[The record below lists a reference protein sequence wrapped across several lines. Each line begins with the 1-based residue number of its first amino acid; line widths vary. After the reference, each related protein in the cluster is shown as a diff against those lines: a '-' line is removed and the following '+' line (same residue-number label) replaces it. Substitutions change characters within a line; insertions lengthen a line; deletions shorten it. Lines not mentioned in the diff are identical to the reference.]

1 MKTRRQLLAFGKRIG
16 IIVFSLS
23 VLFASGCFNLFSD
36 HDAVSKYRYS
46 SEYDIEQAV
55 METVVHAI
63 EEKDT
68 EGLKSLFSEK
78 SCSEIQDMDKKL
90 EEFSQYV
97 EGEIESFEK
106 NGGGSDRSSDYG
118 YVVHD
123 LSANFD
129 LYTSNGKYIVGFRF
143 FIRND
148 GDRSVEG
155 LTSILIITEELYDES
170 LEIEGPTC
178 DLSVPDIYY
187 FYDLEEQKQ
196 AAAERAVEE
205 TTENK

>member
-1 MKTRRQLLAFGKRIG
+1 MKTQRKHLAFGRRIG
-16 IIVFSLS
+16 MIIISLS
-23 VLFASGCFNLFSD
+23 ILFTSGCFHLFSNREP
-36 HDAVSKYRYS
+36 VNKYRYS
-46 SEYDIEQAV
+46 TEYTVEQDV
-55 METVVHAI
+55 MEAVVQAI

-68 EGLKSLFSEK
+68 ETLKSLFSEK
-78 SCSEIQDMDKKL
+78 SCSEIQDMDQKL
-90 EEFSQYV
+90 EDFSQYV
-97 EGEIESFEK
+97 DGEIESFEK
-106 NGGGSDRSSDYG
+106 NGGGSDRLSDYG

-129 LYTSNGKYIVGFRF
+129 LYTSSGKYIVGFRF

-170 LEIEGPTC
+170 LELEGPTC

-196 AAAERAVEE
+196 AAESASDE

>member
-1 MKTRRQLLAFGKRIG
+1 MKIKRQLLAVGKKIG
-16 IIVFSLS
+16 ITIFSLS
-23 VLFASGCFNLFSD
+23 ILFTSGCFNMFSNRGP
-36 HDAVSKYRYS
+36 AKYRYS
-46 SEYDIEQAV
+46 SEYDIQQAV
-55 METVVHAI
+55 MEAVVLAL

-68 EGLKSLFSEK
+68 ESLKSFFSEDALSK
-78 SCSEIQDMDKKL
+78 IEDFDEKLKAFSE
-90 EEFSQYV
+90 YV
-97 EGEIESFEK
+97 DVEIESYK
-106 NGGGSDRSSDYG
+106 HIGGGSDESEDYG

-123 LSANFD
+123 MSD
-129 LYTSNGKYIVGFRF
+129 RYELYTSNGTYRVGFRYV
-143 FIRND
+143 IRND

>member
-1 MKTRRQLLAFGKRIG
+1 MKTHRQLLVVGKRIG
-16 IIVFSLS
+16 IFVFSLS
-23 VLFASGCFNLFSD
+23 ILFTSGCINLFSD
-36 HDAVSKYRYS
+36 RDSVSKYRYS
-46 SEYDIEQAV
+46 SEYDVEQAV
-55 METVVHAI
+55 METVVLAL

-68 EGLKSLFSEK
+68 ESLKSLFSEK

-90 EEFSQYV
+90 EDFSQYV
-97 EGEIESFEK
+97 DGEIESFEY

-187 FYDLEEQKQ
+187 FYDLEAQKQ
-196 AAAERAVEE
+196 AAESASDV

>member
-1 MKTRRQLLAFGKRIG
+1 MKTHSKLLVVGKRIG

-23 VLFASGCFNLFSD
+23 ILFTSGCINLFSD
-36 HDAVSKYRYS
+36 RDAVSKYRYS
-46 SEYDIEQAV
+46 SEYDVEQAV
-55 METVVHAI
+55 METIVLAL

-68 EGLKSLFSEK
+68 ESLKILFSEK

-90 EEFSQYV
+90 EDFSQYV
-97 EGEIESFEK
+97 DGEIESFEK

-148 GDRSVEG
+148 GDKSVEG
-155 LTSILIITEELYDES
+155 LTSIMIITEELENEA
-170 LEIEGPTC
+170 LELMIPQC
-178 DLSVPDIYY
+178 DLSIPDIYV
-187 FYDLEEQKQ
+187 FDEIITESDSS
-196 AAAERAVEE
+196 EVS
-205 TTENK
+205 TTDEKTEK

>member
-1 MKTRRQLLAFGKRIG
+1 MKTQSKLLTIGKRICA
-16 IIVFSLS
+16 IIFSLS
-23 VLFASGCFNLFSD
+23 ILFTSGCFHLFSD
-36 HDAVSKYRYS
+36 RDDVNKYRYS
-46 SEYDIEQAV
+46 SEYNVEQAV
-55 METVVHAI
+55 MDAVVLAI

-68 EGLKSLFSEK
+68 ETLKSLFSDK
-78 SCSEIQDMDKKL
+78 SLAEIEDMDQKL
-90 EEFSQYV
+90 EDFSQYV
-97 EGEIESFEK
+97 DGEIESFEK
-106 NGGGSDRSSDYG
+106 NGGGSDRLSDYG

-129 LYTSNGKYIVGFRF
+129 LYTSSGKYIVGFRF

-170 LEIEGPTC
+170 LELEGPTC

-196 AAAERAVEE
+196 AAESASDE